1 MRLLPFDL
9 NGIFFLG
16 KQIKT
21 LRRKLKERQI
31 AEKVKLKARERD
43 LKGERWRD
51 ESKRER
57 ESTKR
62 KIIFMRKTKIK
73 ENTEERESA

>member
-1 MRLLPFDL
+1 M
-9 NGIFFLG
+9 
-16 KQIKT
+16 

-62 KIIFMRKTKIK
+62 MIIFMRKTKIK
-73 ENTEERESA
+73 ENTEEMESA